1 MANKVSPEMNY
12 FRAARGDPRARPEE
26 ELANF
31 REQCGRT
38 WLLEMQECLKEVEIF
53 HTGMHGEALAN
64 ENTMVRQK
72 WERGRG
78 PGTGGAKL

>member
-12 FRAARGDPRARPEE
+12 FRAARGDP
-26 ELANF
+26 
-31 REQCGRT
+31 
-38 WLLEMQECLKEVEIF
+38 LEMQECLKEVEIF

-64 ENTMVRQK
+64 ENTMVRQN
-72 WERGRG
+72 WERGGG